1 MSGSE
6 TQSKTSAPKT
16 NELPLKGFHAP
27 YVDPVTGRVFTIEG
41 MGDGRYR
48 IHTPKRQRSKK

>member
-6 TQSKTSAPKT
+6 QQSKTSQPKV
-16 NELPLKGFHAP
+16 NQLPLKGFHAP
-27 YVDPVTGRVFTIEG
+27 YVDPVTGREFTIEG

-48 IHTPKRQRSKK
+48 IHTPKRQPKQK

>member
-6 TQSKTSAPKT
+6 MQSKTSAPKAQQ
-16 NELPLKGFHAP
+16 LPLKGFFAP
-27 YVDPVTGRVFTIEG
+27 YIDPVTGKEFTIEG

-48 IHTPKRQRSKK
+48 IHTPKRQPGKK

>member
-6 TQSKTSAPKT
+6 TQQKTS
-16 NELPLKGFHAP
+16 NGDLMQLPLKGFSTVYKDRKSGHEF
-27 YVDPVTGRVFTIEG
+27 RIEG

-48 IHTPKRQRSKK
+48 VHSAKRQPKQK

>member
-6 TQSKTSAPKT
+6 TQLKISVPKAQQ
-16 NELPLKGFHAP
+16 LPLKGFFAP
-27 YVDPVTGRVFTIEG
+27 YIDPVTGKEFTIEG

-48 IHTPKRQRSKK
+48 IHTRKSQRGKK

>member
-6 TQSKTSAPKT
+6 TQSKTSVPKE
-16 NELPLKGFHAP
+16 NQLPLKGFHAP
-27 YVDPVTGRVFTIEG
+27 YKDAVTGKEFTIEG

-48 IHTPKRQRSKK
+48 IHTPKRQPQRK